1 VSIDAD
7 AIQDADVEMVYDDA
21 SGSGDDEGLLF
32 AQPSKVIFHGGRISA
47 ATLCDI
53 PAFAEAYVALTDDAG
68 AVVAGGAMDRSDWD
82 RAVEEAPAAPLSL
95 VAYAAPVIDYAPP
108 ASWFQNP
115 GLSLW
120 TDITVTADGR
130 VYGHAAQA
138 GSCHIGYADQCVT
151 MPVEDYHA
159 YYLTGEVLCDNGA
172 SVPVGQ
178 ITIATGHASMGSG
191 PKAAADHYDHTG
203 TVVADVTT
211 GTDSV
216 GIWVAGAIR
225 PDADPA
231 KVAALRASGRV
242 SGGASGASC
251 AWSDCSGSTWAGSR
265 RPVRARGS
273 PPAWCSP
280 WWRQASPRSR
290 PGARS
295 RRRRSWI
302 SLPCAGRWTS
312 WPDA

>member
-1 VSIDAD
+1 
-7 AIQDADVEMVYDDA
+7 M
-21 SGSGDDEGLLF
+21 
-32 AQPSKVIFHGGRISA
+32 
-47 ATLCDI
+47 
-53 PAFAEAYVALTDDAG
+53 
-68 AVVAGGAMDRSDWD
+68 
-82 RAVEEAPAAPLSL
+82 
-95 VAYAAPVIDYAPP
+95 
-108 ASWFQNP
+108 
-115 GLSLW
+115 SLW

-178 ITIATGHASMGSG
+178 ITIATGHASMGSS

-225 PDADPA
+225 SDADPA

-242 SGGASGASC
+242 SGDWRRIGGQLRLVGLLGVNVGGFAAPSPRARVASGVVQSLVA
-251 AWSDCSGSTWAGSR
+251 AGQ
-265 RPVRARGS
+265 PAQPARGAQPS
-273 PPAWCSP
+273 EAELDKLAL
-280 WWRQASPRSR
+280 RRTMDIL
-290 PGARS
+290 AR
-295 RRRRSWI
+295 RVKE
-302 SLPCAGRWTS
+302 
-312 WPDA
+312 